1 MDDLRLDD
9 NPDLNIT
16 PLVDIMLV
24 LLAILMVTIPAVVY
38 EEQIN
43 LPKSSKTKQI
53 DKQPKIEIAINSKG
67 EIIYDKNSYNKEN
80 FADSFI
86 MASNSLQRD
95 QNIYI
100 RADRALEYG
109 FVMYVLKT
117 IKEAGFTKVSL
128 VTDG

>member
-1 MDDLRLDD
+1 LDDLRLDD

-67 EIIYDKNSYNKEN
+67 EIIYDKSRYSREN